1 MFQANGK
8 PWVGAHVAYTEEDTG
23 DKGHAVVGVLADDEC
38 LSLGAE
44 DDFFV
49 VPNVTKLL
57 SPLAMVVVT
66 QLIAYYTALGR
77 GLDVDKPR
85 NLAKSVTVE

>member
-1 MFQANGK
+1 
-8 PWVGAHVAYTEEDTG
+8 
-23 DKGHAVVGVLADDEC
+23 
-38 LSLGAE
+38 
-44 DDFFV
+44 
-49 VPNVTKLL
+49 
-57 SPLAMVVVT
+57 MVVVT